1 MLMGLLQLVKAHFFI
16 EDYSNNTEWQ
26 KSEDVWGYVKNHM
39 SPYQNKPLP
48 NNTITIRFLEI
59 NGTKWILREAYYISF
74 VPEELEALDGMYWC
88 RAYTIYDERYELD
101 FYVDIRDKTLDDPE
115 TKELVTK
122 IMESFQ
128 VVSIESR

>member
-1 MLMGLLQLVKAHFFI
+1 MC
-16 EDYSNNTEWQ
+16 
-26 KSEDVWGYVKNHM
+26 
-39 SPYQNKPLP
+39 
-48 NNTITIRFLEI
+48 
-59 NGTKWILREAYYISF
+59 EAYYISF
-74 VPEELEALDGMYWC
+74 VPEELEVLEGTNWC